1 MKVLLQDLKTR
12 LYLQGVAGWTADPN
26 EALDFGNTS
35 RAIEFWKD
43 NDLLNVQIV
52 LRYTGSEY
60 DVVLDVLPPRAALSA
75 DAALPPQAAAGT
87 G

>member
-1 MKVLLQDLKTR
+1 MKVLLQDLKSR
-12 LYLQGVAGWTADPN
+12 LYLQGVAGWTADLN

-52 LRYTGSEY
+52 LRYSGTAY
-60 DVVLDVLPPRAALSA
+60 DVVLDVLPARAEVTGLGTPRRSSA
-75 DAALPPQAAAGT
+75 G
-87 G
+87 